1 MTSGDETSAPVASA
15 SPARSAA
22 IVALFALAG
31 PLVGG
36 VTVAV
41 LSTLLAVLGDL
52 AGGNPGAVPKQIVGG
67 MIAGSIFAVI
77 LGYAIGTVPAL
88 GVGIVVAWRDRRARG
103 VSVRTAV
110 LAGLGFWIAS
120 AIIVMISVPDE
131 GRLVWIAA
139 LLAAH
144 LAGAT
149 TCGWLARRLLG

>member
-1 MTSGDETSAPVASA
+1 MTAHDDPSATKAGASI
-15 SPARSAA
+15 ARSLG
-22 IVALFALAG
+22 IVALFGLAG
-31 PLVGG
+31 PVVGG
-36 VTVAV
+36 VTVAI
-41 LSTLLAVLGDL
+41 LSTLLAVFSDL
-52 AGGNPGAVPKQIVGG
+52 ASGDPGAVPKQVVGG
-67 MIAGSIFAVI
+67 LIAGSIFAVI

-120 AIIVMISVPDE
+120 AIIVVISVPVE

-144 LAGAT
+144 LAGAAG
-149 TCGWLARRLLG
+149 CGWLARRLLG